1 MNPTKTQLEE
11 AIADLTLSD
20 VASDALEALA
30 DEYGHSLDEM
40 EDNAYN
46 EAESQ
51 LWATED
57 CFSYLEDNDITDWDD
72 AVRDGGVSD
81 VLGVARFFLDREIR
95 EAIDSLRAIDFDLDY
110 PQEDDEDETEG
121 D

>member
-1 MNPTKTQLEE
+1 MNPTENQLKE
-11 AIADLTLSD
+11 AIADLSLSD
-20 VASDALEALA
+20 VASEALENLA
-30 DEYGHSLDEM
+30 DEYGHSLDAM

-57 CFSYLEDNDITDWDD
+57 CFSYLEDNDITDWND
-72 AVRDGGVSD
+72 AVCDGGVSD

-95 EAIDSLRAIDFDLDY
+95 EAIDSLRAIDFDLEY
-110 PQEDDEDETEG
+110 PQEEEDEEEG
-121 D
+121 E